1 MYLMYLRGSGSLDFT
16 RFFRPKKHFLIVF
29 EHFLIVFKHFLIVLK
44 ILNFSHLWITFLITQ
59 IDSSKTMIIRMRAHF
74 YASKNDVWITIL
86 ITQIDSSLRNPY

>member
-29 EHFLIVFKHFLIVLK
+29 EHFLIVFK

-59 IDSSKTMIIRMRAHF
+59 IDSSKTMIIHMRAHF

-86 ITQIDSSLRNPY
+86 ITQIDSSLRSSY